1 MCKIILNILKHN
13 RFFFQ
18 INTKDRVEK
27 CVNFIKSKFMYNPIY
42 LFFYLFILWMNCL
55 INFINKYIDIGRSE
69 FLSIVLLYNNSIDL
83 IMLIQN

>member
-1 MCKIILNILKHN
+1 MCKIILNILKYN

-27 CVNFIKSKFMYNPIY
+27 CVDFIKLKFMYNPI
-42 LFFYLFILWMNCL
+42 YLFILWMNCL
-55 INFINKYIDIGRSE
+55 INFIYKYIDIGRSE
-69 FLSIVLLYNNSIDL
+69 FLSIVLLYNNSIDF